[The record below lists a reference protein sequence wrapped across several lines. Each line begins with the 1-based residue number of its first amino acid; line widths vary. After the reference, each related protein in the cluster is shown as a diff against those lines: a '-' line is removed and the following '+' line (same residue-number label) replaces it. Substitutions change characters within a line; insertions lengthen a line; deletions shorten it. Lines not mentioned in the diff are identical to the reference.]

1 MRPLQSKTARYARM
15 QWVMAFCML
24 VGFAAFYFVGYR
36 PMDKKLRGL
45 REQIEIK
52 RQELAFSQIK
62 GFDLDRLTRDVEHLQ
77 ADVERNGKR
86 LPKEPELGQFIADL
100 YQVGQQSALL
110 NFTVEPNASRR
121 FDLFYELPIKMKF
134 EGDFS
139 NAARFLRQVEDLQR
153 LTRVNHLNVKSRP
166 DKDGKE
172 GRVDVEVVM
181 NIYFGD

>member
-1 MRPLQSKTARYARM
+1 MRPLQSKTALFARA
-15 QWVMAFCML
+15 QWVLA
-24 VGFAAFYFVGYR
+24 GFLIIALGGFYFVGYL
-36 PMDKKLRGL
+36 PMNSKLRGL
-45 REQIEIK
+45 RQEIEIK
-52 RQELAFSQIK
+52 RRDLAFSQSK

-77 ADVERNGKR
+77 ADVERNGKK

-121 FDLFYELPIKMKF
+121 FDLFFELPIKMRF

-153 LTRVNHLNVKSRP
+153 LTRVHHLNIKSRP